1 MKPTDKEK
9 LEALEEQYRKLAK
22 IPFKSDEELEQVEQL
37 EKEIL
42 FLKDKLDDTNTQ
54 LDQVESIEKQEK
66 IKLAIPKD
74 KKDHKKT
81 RFLSPDDQLEY
92 DRLMQRKKLIEDKL
106 KLHNLAQ
113 ELEKKEKK
121 LAEIKKE
128 DQYVTSKPDKDGTI
142 HLDQV
147 KYDKKMASL
156 IKELAQAKTFKQ
168 RSQIQADINQL
179 RMAKVQTI
187 MNNSAIKIGKGA
199 KGIGDFVNQIG
210 KSFGELGKFSGY
222 DEKKS
227 KRKQDDDFG
236 FNESVFKY

>member
-42 FLKDKLDDTNTQ
+42 FLKDKLDDTNTE
-54 LDQVESIEKQEK
+54 LDQVKSLEKEEK
-66 IKLAIPKD
+66 ITFQMPKD
-74 KKDHKKT
+74 KKDHKKSK
-81 RFLSPDDQLEY
+81 FLSPDDQLEY
-92 DRLMQRKKLIEDKL
+92 DRLMTRKKLIEDKL
-106 KLHNLAQ
+106 KLHNLAL

-147 KYDKKMASL
+147 KYNKKMASL
-156 IKELAQAKTFKQ
+156 QKELAQAKTFKQ

-179 RMAKVQTI
+179 KMAKIQTY

-199 KGIGDFVNQIG
+199 KGIGDFVNQLG
-210 KSFGELGKFSGY
+210 KSFGELSKFSGY
-222 DEKKS
+222 EEKKG
-227 KRKQDDDFG
+227 KKTPDDFG
-236 FNESVFKY
+236 FNEGVFKS